1 MGVSIGH
8 ATKDAL
14 GLVTMVG
21 LVIIATSTCM
31 ITCSH
36 RIYAVFEPR
45 LGIFERKGTPREPS
59 GAGTYQTRG
68 YQVIVFGLGRFGTA
82 IGLRLKKRGIRVL
95 GVDFNPQ
102 AVRRWQNLG
111 LEADFGDASDAEFV
125 AELPFRGA
133 EWVVSTVP
141 IHPTGLSH
149 EDTRRT
155 LIQLARSAGFTGRI
169 AAASQS
175 AGDTEALFGAGVD
188 MVLEPFQ
195 DAADRAVDLLC
206 GATQEERTEFPK
218 IAAEGRAPGRHLTTT

>member
-1 MGVSIGH
+1 
-8 ATKDAL
+8 
-14 GLVTMVG
+14 
-21 LVIIATSTCM
+21 M
-31 ITCSH
+31 ITYSH
-36 RIYAVFEPR
+36 QIYAVFKPL
-45 LGIFERKGTPREPS
+45 LGIFERKGTPRERSDS
-59 GAGTYQTRG
+59 GTHQASDYR
-68 YQVIVFGLGRFGTA
+68 VIIFGLGRFGTA

-133 EWVVSTVP
+133 EWMVSTVP

-155 LIQLARSAGFTGRI
+155 LIQLSRSAGFTGRI

-175 AGDTEALFGAGVD
+175 AGDTKALIGAGVD
-188 MVLEPFQ
+188 LVLEPFQ

-206 GATQEERTEFPK
+206 GATQEERTEFPE
-218 IAAEGRAPGRHLTTT
+218 IAAEGRAPR